1 MDLFVWDRHF
11 NTGLQT
17 LDDQHRALI
26 ELFNE
31 LHRTVFDLSLAPDRR
46 AMVLR
51 RAVDQLMAYARV
63 QFAAEEALMA
73 QVGLDERHVFV
84 HRRQHEQFIHNLRE
98 IWGQREASPDLP
110 SRMMGF
116 LASWVGLHVLGTDPA
131 MVRQIEQVQAGVL
144 PSVAH
149 DHVARAPGADQALRA
164 VLNMVGVLFQNV
176 SARTQALGESQL
188 ELASA
193 EQQLRTMA
201 LQLEHHTRHD
211 ALLQV
216 ASQRYFEQRL
226 DEEVARAF
234 RREEAVAVMVVDLD
248 HFADFAQ
255 QMDSPVADACLQAVS
270 QAVAQAMK
278 RTTDLVA
285 RHGVHRLVV
294 LMPETDRQGA
304 SQAAH
309 RVVERVAQLVH
320 PHPASPVADH
330 VTVSVGIASWVPRSR
345 TDGHMLLSE
354 ALAAQNFARFQGG
367 NRVSLA

>member
-11 NTGLQT
+11 NTGLPA
-17 LDDQHRALI
+17 LDEQHRALVV
-26 ELFNE
+26 LFNE
-31 LHRTVFDLSLAPDRR
+31 LHSTLFDLSLPSDRR
-46 AMVLR
+46 ARVLR
-51 RAVDQLMAYARV
+51 RAVDRLMAYARV
-63 QFAAEEALMA
+63 QFAAEEALMV
-73 QVGLDERHVFV
+73 QVGLDARHVAL
-84 HRRQHEQFIHNLRE
+84 HRRQHEQFIHNLRD
-98 IWGQREASPDLP
+98 IWGRRDQLPDLP

-131 MVRQIEQVQAGVL
+131 MVRQMAQVQAGVL

-149 DHVARAPGADQALRA
+149 DHAERSPGSDQPLRA
-164 VLNMVGVLFQNV
+164 VLNMVGVLFQDL
-176 SARTQALGESQL
+176 SANTQALAEAQL

-193 EQQLRTMA
+193 EQRLRSMA
-201 LQLEHHTRHD
+201 HQLEHQARHD

-234 RREEAVAVMVVDLD
+234 RREEALAVMVIDLD
-248 HFADFAQ
+248 HFSDHAPHMAL
-255 QMDSPVADACLQAVS
+255 PLVDACLQAVTE
-270 QAVAQAMK
+270 VVVQAMK

-285 RHGVHRLVV
+285 RHGAHRLAV

-304 SQAAH
+304 AQAAR
-309 RVVERVAQLVH
+309 RVVERVQQLAY
-320 PHPASPVADH
+320 PHPASAVAER

-345 TDGHMLLSE
+345 TDGHMLLRE

-367 NRVSLA
+367 NRLSLA

>member
-1 MDLFVWDRHF
+1 MELFVWDRHF
-11 NTGLQT
+11 NTGLQG
-17 LDDQHRALI
+17 LDEQHRALI
-26 ELFNE
+26 DLFNE
-31 LHRTVFDLSLAPDRR
+31 LHRALFDLALPPDRR

-51 RAVDQLMAYARV
+51 RAVDRLMAYARV

-73 QVGLDERHVFV
+73 QLGLDERHVLL

-98 IWGQREASPDLP
+98 IWGQRDHLPDLP

-131 MVRQIEQVQAGVL
+131 MVRQIQQLQAGV
-144 PSVAH
+144 PAAAAH
-149 DHVARAPGADQALRA
+149 ESQAQGAESEQALRA
-164 VLNMVGVLFQNV
+164 VLNMVGVLFQGL
-176 SARTQALGESQL
+176 SAQTQQVAEAQL
-188 ELASA
+188 ELAKA
-193 EQQLRTMA
+193 EQQMRAMA
-201 LQLEHHTRHD
+201 QQWELHARHD

-234 RREEAVAVMVVDLD
+234 RREEALAVLVIDLD
-248 HFADFAQ
+248 HFSDYAQ
-255 QMDSPVADACLQAVS
+255 HLGLSTADACLQAVA
-270 QAVAQAMK
+270 QAVVQAMK

-285 RHGVHRLVV
+285 RHGAHCLAV

-304 SQAAH
+304 ALAAQ
-309 RVVERVAQLVH
+309 RVVERVAQLAQ
-320 PHPASPVADH
+320 PHPASAVAAW

-345 TDGHMLLSE
+345 SDGHLLVSE
-354 ALAAQNFARFQGG
+354 AQAAQNFAHTQGG